1 LAVLF
6 IDLDRFREVNDSFGH
21 RIGDALLMK
30 AAKRLSNCVRETDA
44 VARLG
49 GDEFTIILN
58 GINNQSCVEA
68 IIQTILLMSFPR
80 KIVFQG

>member
-1 LAVLF
+1 
-6 IDLDRFREVNDSFGH
+6 
-21 RIGDALLMK
+21 MK
-30 AAKRLSNCVRETDA
+30 AAKRLSNCVLETDA

-68 IIQTILLMSFPR
+68 IIQTILLELATPR
-80 KIVFQG
+80 TRDILSCKTHCYCRRNQSDYRYR